1 MYDIIKFCGILNN
14 IFFQVQEASAAGNIS
29 NNSKLYIKMIL
40 YPSFLIAFLFG
51 IVVGSFLNVAILRIP
66 QPDQSV
72 VYPPSH
78 CPECQTPLN
87 WYDNIPL
94 LSVIILRRKCRY
106 CQCPISW
113 QYPLIELAMGLLSM
127 ALLHSFLFP
136 WPFIGFFLF
145 IAALLVIIVIDFKH
159 QLIPDIISLPGIL
172 LGFAFS
178 FLNPSLSWIDSG
190 LGILFGGGILF
201 LIAYGYYFFTKRVGM
216 GGGDIKL
223 LAMIGA
229 FLGYQSLP
237 FVIFSSSLLGTV
249 AGLWAMAKQKRGGQ
263 TVISY
268 GPFLAAGAL
277 IYLFFEPQIQF
288 YLRSL
293 LLPD

>member
-1 MYDIIKFCGILNN
+1 M
-14 IFFQVQEASAAGNIS
+14 V
-29 NNSKLYIKMIL
+29 L

-66 QPDQSV
+66 QPGQSV

-78 CPECQTPLN
+78 CPECQTPLK

-94 LSVIILRRKCRY
+94 LSFIILRRKCRY

-113 QYPLIELAMGLLSM
+113 QYPVIELAMGLLSM
-127 ALLHSFLFP
+127 ALLHSFPFP

-145 IAALLVIIVIDFKH
+145 TAALLVIIVIDFKH
-159 QLIPDIISLPGIL
+159 QLIPDIISLPGII

-178 FLNPSLSWIDSG
+178 FLNPSLSWSDSG

-249 AGLWAMAKQKRGGQ
+249 AGVWAMVQQKKGGQ

-293 LLPD
+293 LLPA

>member
-1 MYDIIKFCGILNN
+1 MF
-14 IFFQVQEASAAGNIS
+14 
-29 NNSKLYIKMIL
+29 L

-51 IVVGSFLNVAILRIP
+51 LAVGSFLNVAILRLP
-66 QPDQSV
+66 HPDQSV
-72 VYPPSH
+72 VFPASH
-78 CPECQTPLN
+78 CPACQTPLK

-94 LSVIILRRKCRY
+94 LSFLLLRRKCRH
-106 CQCPISW
+106 CQALISW
-113 QYPLIELAMGLLSM
+113 QYPLVELSMGLFSL
-127 ALLHSFLFP
+127 ALLYRFPFP

-145 IAALLVIIVIDFKH
+145 AAALLVIIVIDCKH
-159 QLIPDIISLPGIL
+159 QLIPDVISLPGIIM
-172 LGFAFS
+172 GFAFS
-178 FLNPSLSWIDSG
+178 FLNPALSWSDSG

-201 LIAYGYYFFTKRVGM
+201 LIAWGYYFLTKRVGM

-237 FVIFSSSLLGTV
+237 FVIFSSSLLGTL
-249 AGLWAMAKQKRGGQ
+249 AGVGAMLKQKKGGQ
-263 TVISY
+263 TVIPY

-277 IYLFFEPQIQF
+277 IYLFFEARIQI

-293 LLPD
+293 LLPA